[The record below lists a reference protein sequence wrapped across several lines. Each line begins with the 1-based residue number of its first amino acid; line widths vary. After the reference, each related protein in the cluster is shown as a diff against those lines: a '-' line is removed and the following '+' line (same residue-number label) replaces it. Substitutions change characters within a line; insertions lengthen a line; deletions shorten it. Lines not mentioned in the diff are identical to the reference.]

1 LRYEIWNFGSTRVFP
16 FKDRSVEIEQENG
29 IYTED
34 AEMVEALSKFPLIS
48 VKELTSLKDL
58 PMKDLNKKAGK
69 AGINPFG
76 MRKTELVAKLREVE
90 QNG

>member
-1 LRYEIWNFGSTRVFP
+1 MRFEIWNFGATRVLP
-16 FKDRSVEIEQENG
+16 FKDASVELEQSNG

-34 AEMVEALSKFPLIS
+34 EEMAEALSKFPFIS
-48 VKELTSLKDL
+48 VKELTPLEDL
-58 PMKDLNKKAGK
+58 PMKELNKKAGK

-76 MRKTELVAKLREVE
+76 LRKTELVAKLKEVE

>member
-1 LRYEIWNFGSTRVFP
+1 MRFEIWNWGATQVFP
-16 FKDRSVEIEQENG
+16 FKDGSVEIEQENG

-34 AEMVEALSKFPLIS
+34 EEMADALSKFPLIS
-48 VKELTSLKDL
+48 VKELTPLQDL

-76 MRKTELVAKLREVE
+76 LKKKELVAKLREVE